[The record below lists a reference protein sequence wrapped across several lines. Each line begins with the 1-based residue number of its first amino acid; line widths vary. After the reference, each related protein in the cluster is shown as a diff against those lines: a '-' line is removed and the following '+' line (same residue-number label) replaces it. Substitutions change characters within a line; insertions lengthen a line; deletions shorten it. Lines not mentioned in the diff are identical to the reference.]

1 MVVKVSTDYD
11 STVGVLAEYVSDD
24 LEYSQCSILVV
35 EVISTLQVHIKNL
48 YLYWTGGKSSP
59 Q

>member
-24 LEYSQCSILVV
+24 LEYSQCSVLVI
-35 EVISTLQVHIKNL
+35 EVITTLQVHIQNL
-48 YLYWTGGKSSP
+48 YLYWTGGQSSP
-59 Q
+59 